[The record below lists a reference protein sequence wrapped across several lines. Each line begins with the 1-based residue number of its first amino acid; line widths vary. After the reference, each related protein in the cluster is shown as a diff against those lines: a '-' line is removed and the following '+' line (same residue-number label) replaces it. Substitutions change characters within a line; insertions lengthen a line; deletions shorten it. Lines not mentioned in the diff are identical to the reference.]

1 MVIEHLVVTTEW
13 EKKKKTKAKNYLAP
27 YVNRGET
34 E

>member
-13 EKKKKTKAKNYLAP
+13 EKKKTKAKNYLAP